1 MLGKEND
8 ELKAKNSE
16 YEADNKRYRA
26 NIEKSKDDKEITKFQ
41 VIIEKKNYLTLTS
54 LIVFINLIEIVGCK
68 WN

>member
-1 MLGKEND
+1 VLGKEND
-8 ELKAKNSE
+8 ELKL
-16 YEADNKRYRA
+16 DNKRYRA

-68 WN
+68 

>member
-1 MLGKEND
+1 MLEN
-8 ELKAKNSE
+8 KNDE

-68 WN
+68 

>member
-1 MLGKEND
+1 MLEKEND
-8 ELKAKNSE
+8 ELKL
-16 YEADNKRYRA
+16 DNKRYRA

-68 WN
+68 

>member
-8 ELKAKNSE
+8 ELKL
-16 YEADNKRYRA
+16 DNKRYRA

-68 WN
+68 